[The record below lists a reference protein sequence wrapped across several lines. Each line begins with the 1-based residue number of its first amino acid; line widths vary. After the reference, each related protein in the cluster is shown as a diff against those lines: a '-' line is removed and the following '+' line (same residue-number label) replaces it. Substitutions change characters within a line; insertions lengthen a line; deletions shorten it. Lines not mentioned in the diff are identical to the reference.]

1 MNERLLH
8 TEILMRDLVKDQ
20 THHMASKESLRKPVS
35 NSIYQLA
42 PCVTNSLEEK
52 QTHSLSCCYSSLLSP
67 ACSCL
72 YLMLFCGLHPYLPCW
87 VPASP
92 AVSLSELAG
101 FPFFFF
107 FFFSSPLFKRILGI
121 TGSFKLLWSLLFQ
134 ALFLVPVPHII
145 FPWALLAAVIAVTS
159 QYCSADHSHHSSQ
172 ARVLWDILTS
182 QDVQN

>member
-1 MNERLLH
+1 MLLLIIAFPSMFLLVSDAFLWSPSISALLGSCFPSSQPVRAGRL
-8 TEILMRDLVKDQ
+8 
-20 THHMASKESLRKPVS
+20 SF
-35 NSIYQLA
+35 
-42 PCVTNSLEEK
+42 
-52 QTHSLSCCYSSLLSP
+52 LL
-67 ACSCL
+67 
-72 YLMLFCGLHPYLPCW
+72 
-87 VPASP
+87 
-92 AVSLSELAG
+92 
-101 FPFFFF
+101 F

-121 TGSFKLLWSLLFQ
+121 TRSFKLLWSLLFQ